1 MMYIYNWRLFMQGLV
16 TGRER
21 GEIRRKANDALDIMS
36 DIVAVSRMQ
45 QCDIPKTIIEIYPRK
60 ISFLLDISL
69 LIQIRNLRNEL
80 SWLET
85 SPIVAVSLA
94 GNLSRGIKIVQEEN
108 ISEFYADTFFSYRIF
123 SKHFRK
129 IRKMPIV

>member
-1 MMYIYNWRLFMQGLV
+1 MQGLV

-80 SWLET
+80 S
-85 SPIVAVSLA
+85 
-94 GNLSRGIKIVQEEN
+94 
-108 ISEFYADTFFSYRIF
+108 
-123 SKHFRK
+123 
-129 IRKMPIV
+129 